1 MNRRDTVFAL
11 LALSAAPRA
20 SLAQQPQRKVSRI
33 GVLISETASGQ
44 ASRIEA
50 LRAGLRER
58 GYVEGENIAL
68 ELRSAS
74 GDYERLSALAAELV
88 RLKVDVIVSFGIKA
102 TIAAKG
108 ATTTIPIVFPLTGDP
123 VAQGVVESFARP
135 GGNITG
141 SSIFGPEVS
150 AKRAQLFKEA
160 VPRISR
166 VAVLVNPSNA
176 ALDVSLQAMRAAGKA
191 LKLELQAFEVRTP
204 KEFESAFA
212 KIAIGRFDALMVS
225 QDTLFAANASRIA
238 QLALAARL
246 PSAGYTEYADAG
258 GLIGFGTNDAEMHRR
273 AAYFVDRIL
282 KGANPR
288 DLPVEQAT
296 RFELVINLKTARAL
310 GLKIPQPVLMRADRV
325 VE

>member
-11 LALSAAPRA
+11 LALSATPLA
-20 SLAQQPQRKVSRI
+20 SFAQQPQRKVSRI
-33 GVLISETASGQ
+33 GLLISETVSGQ
-44 ASRIEA
+44 ASRIQA

-58 GYVEGENIAL
+58 GYVEGENIAV
-68 ELRSAS
+68 ELRSAG
-74 GDYERLSALAAELV
+74 GDYDRLPALAAELAH
-88 RLKVDVIVSFGIKA
+88 LKVDVIVSFGIKA

-123 VAQGVVESFARP
+123 VAQGVVDSFARP
-135 GGNITG
+135 GGNLTG

-150 AKRAQLFKEA
+150 AKRVELFKEA

-166 VAVLVNPSNA
+166 VAVLANPS
-176 ALDVSLQAMRAAGKA
+176 DSVRGVSLQAMRATGKA
-191 LKLELQAFEVRTP
+191 LKLELHAFEVRRP
-204 KEFESAFA
+204 KEFESTFA
-212 KIAIGRFDALMVS
+212 KIAKGHFDALMVS
-225 QDTLFAANASRIA
+225 QDTLFAANANRIA
-238 QLALAARL
+238 QLAAAARL

-258 GLIGFGTNDAEMHRR
+258 GLIGFGTNDVAMHRR

-288 DLPVEQAT
+288 DLPIEQAT

-310 GLKIPQPVLMRADRV
+310 GVKIPQSVLIRADRV